1 MARAMARATRATA
14 SRDVAPSA
22 ERARAR
28 SRTRGR
34 ARGREEGIEAVVE
47 MRGTHASRRV
57 RGVARRAMRRADDA
71 DDADAFLALDAL
83 ASSASRDED
92 EDAKGKK
99 MRAATAASAWAFED
113 DDDGAL
119 DFDDDDVSDGEMSV
133 MSLTAWLTVVERLST
148 LGAVSSGLASV
159 ALREAALGALA
170 GTLPLVGAL
179 ARRTRERR
187 VRKRRAALALVRRD
201 EMLALRAKASRNVT
215 IREATAQ
222 AAPLA
227 AAAVRRDVTPALE
240 ALANRLSSVERA
252 QVEAAK
258 TAAATARDSGAVAG
272 MLARGLAAAR
282 VDAREGIAS
291 VRDEFRSTAQSATGE
306 LKKEMTMLWELVEN
320 VEKDTAGLRE
330 PMESLA
336 GEIRD
341 VVEGVV
347 RDSDATSAATA
358 TLSSEQLAELRAA
371 VADSTSA
378 KVREAVEQL
387 LGSIN
392 AVTAEDTIV
401 QSLASKLDESQWE
414 AMIGRLD
421 AIDAGVNASDR
432 VVEDDLEDLRVEIR
446 QEISRDIQGIVDSV
460 ADLKMALETSQ
471 RRDESSSG
479 RGAGGAEAAAAVKQ
493 WAEDKLKAAEPSSEV
508 EEQMQWQ
515 AAIVSDEAAEEELVW
530 VGEKS
535 TPTRDSP
542 KKKAMNANVS
552 REEAFANM
560 QALLNSKPP
569 PPPSED
575 GEVSSSATIDP
586 DEEVWDPFVGAADAE
601 NVAKYEAELKEK
613 IESSDTPNEI
623 AENSEKG
630 LTALRAG
637 RDVARRAGNDVDMLE
652 EGDELFAE
660 SIQFLELAV
669 SGDSSSR
676 AVGNLGNAHLARGR
690 VQAVLAELALREA
703 ASARDARV
711 NVGLDGTAEM
721 YLELAEENLVQ
732 AGRYFRA
739 AIVSAEAESEE
750 MKVSPDGVASDT
762 SGIKAKA
769 LTGWGTA
776 LSLRSELVLSS
787 EGATMDAES
796 LAVAA
801 AEKFKAAAAIDR
813 DSPKIYVS
821 WGDALRLSASL
832 GEVNDEEERLQQAKG
847 CYGEA
852 LRLSPDYALALEALR
867 DFDL

>member
-1 MARAMARATRATA
+1 
-14 SRDVAPSA
+14 
-22 ERARAR
+22 
-28 SRTRGR
+28 
-34 ARGREEGIEAVVE
+34 
-47 MRGTHASRRV
+47 
-57 RGVARRAMRRADDA
+57 
-71 DDADAFLALDAL
+71 
-83 ASSASRDED
+83 
-92 EDAKGKK
+92 
-99 MRAATAASAWAFED
+99 
-113 DDDGAL
+113 
-119 DFDDDDVSDGEMSV
+119 
-133 MSLTAWLTVVERLST
+133 
-148 LGAVSSGLASV
+148 
-159 ALREAALGALA
+159 
-170 GTLPLVGAL
+170 
-179 ARRTRERR
+179 
-187 VRKRRAALALVRRD
+187 
-201 EMLALRAKASRNVT
+201 
-215 IREATAQ
+215 
-222 AAPLA
+222 
-227 AAAVRRDVTPALE
+227 
-240 ALANRLSSVERA
+240 
-252 QVEAAK
+252 
-258 TAAATARDSGAVAG
+258 
-272 MLARGLAAAR
+272 
-282 VDAREGIAS
+282 
-291 VRDEFRSTAQSATGE
+291 
-306 LKKEMTMLWELVEN
+306 
-320 VEKDTAGLRE
+320 
-330 PMESLA
+330 
-336 GEIRD
+336 
-341 VVEGVV
+341 
-347 RDSDATSAATA
+347 
-358 TLSSEQLAELRAA
+358 
-371 VADSTSA
+371 
-378 KVREAVEQL
+378 
-387 LGSIN
+387 
-392 AVTAEDTIV
+392 
-401 QSLASKLDESQWE
+401 
-414 AMIGRLD
+414 
-421 AIDAGVNASDR
+421 
-432 VVEDDLEDLRVEIR
+432 LEDLRVEIR